1 MMRTAL
7 KPPVDNGNIVPLGNL
22 KYMPKFYKWI
32 KNQPL
37 NEILTLSLN
46 KIDIAVSYQR
56 GTMLPLSTG
65 GFNAVLII
73 RMLRGFT
80 SLCS

>member
-1 MMRTAL
+1 MRTAL

-46 KIDIAVSYQR
+46 KIDLAVI
-56 GTMLPLSTG
+56 
-65 GFNAVLII
+65 NAKIFITDMHVNKILIQ
-73 RMLRGFT
+73 
-80 SLCS
+80 